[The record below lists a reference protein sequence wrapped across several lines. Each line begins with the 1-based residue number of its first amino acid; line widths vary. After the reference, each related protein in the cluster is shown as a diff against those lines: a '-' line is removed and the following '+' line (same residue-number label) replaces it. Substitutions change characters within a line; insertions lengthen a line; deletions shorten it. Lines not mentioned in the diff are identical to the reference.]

1 MSLKYLTNIDLN
13 NNELQNSVI
22 QNLATAPSSPK
33 KGQIYFNTASNKA
46 FVYNGTAWV
55 PWEADTT
62 ISPATANPLMD
73 GTAAVGTSAKYARE
87 DHKHPSDT
95 AKADKSATV
104 STVTYDSANKKITKT
119 INGTTTDVVTV
130 ATLKTA
136 LNLAKGDVG
145 LGNVDNTADANKSV
159 ASAAELTTARNIDG
173 ISFDGSANIH
183 HYGTCETAAATAAK
197 VATIDSETFTLAAGA
212 MVFIKM
218 TYANGVANPTLNVNS
233 TGAKSIK
240 RYGTTA
246 PSTSA
251 ATSWQAGSVVGFVY
265 DGSYWQMIGWLN
277 DNTTYS
283 AGTQALLE
291 AGTDTSN
298 RVWQAKI
305 LHDYMAAV
313 AGSVDAM
320 RFKGT
325 IGTGGDVTEL
335 PTSGVKV
342 GDTYRVITAGTY
354 ASQTCEIGDLIIA
367 IATTPTW
374 TVAQTNI
381 DGAIT
386 SISGTAPISVSGT
399 GSSRTITI
407 SVATQSAAGSMSAAD
422 KKKLDGIA
430 AGAQVNPTFTAFTGN
445 PTANQTPGFGG
456 TFTISQIKQAT
467 GGQVSGTDRT
477 VKIPDT
483 EATPTQKGLMPAQ
496 AYSDLYNL
504 AGNLTSMPID
514 GFMIS
519 PDDTIDNIAGIQRYA
534 ECNTAAGT
542 AEKTV
547 NVLQGYSLDQYCI
560 ILVKFKNTNTAAV
573 ANLKLNVNSTGA
585 KPIKYR
591 GGDLP
596 SAGTLAANR
605 IYWFVYDGTNYELVG
620 DLDTNTTYS
629 NKAAASGGTDV
640 SLVTTGEK
648 YTWNQKTSN
657 TGTVTSVGSGTGLTG
672 GPITTSGSLSLATVH
687 STAPGAKGDTSNQ
700 TPGFGST
707 FKVTSETVD
716 AYGRTTALAEHTV
729 KIPNAE
735 ASTSAAGLMSAADK
749 TKLDGITEGA
759 SVKKYYAE
767 NPALTPSG
775 GVCTWTVTHNLGTN
789 VVDVRINEVD
799 GGAFVMAEVI
809 ASSLNAVTIK
819 LISNAN
825 IPASTYEA
833 VVMG

>member
-55 PWEADTT
+55 PWEADTNT
-62 ISPATANPLMD
+62 LTGVKGNAESSYRTGNVNLTPANIGAVPTTRKVNGHALSAD
-73 GTAAVGTSAKYARE
+73 VTVTAA
-87 DHKHPSDT
+87 
-95 AKADKSATV
+95 
-104 STVTYDSANKKITKT
+104 
-119 INGTTTDVVTV
+119 
-130 ATLKTA
+130 
-136 LNLAKGDVG
+136 DVG
-145 LGNVDNTADANKSV
+145 LGNVTDGAEVNQNAFSNVKVGSTTVAADSKTDTLELV
-159 ASAAELTTARNIDG
+159 A
-173 ISFDGSANIH
+173 GSNVTITPDATNDKVTI
-183 HYGTCETAAATAAK
+183 AAT
-197 VATIDSETFTLAAGA
+197 
-212 MVFIKM
+212 
-218 TYANGVANPTLNVNS
+218 
-233 TGAKSIK
+233 
-240 RYGTTA
+240 
-246 PSTSA
+246 
-251 ATSWQAGSVVGFVY
+251 
-265 DGSYWQMIGWLN
+265 
-277 DNTTYS
+277 NTTYG
-283 AGTQALLE
+283 AGTQAQLE
-291 AGTDTSN
+291 AGTDTTN

-305 LHDYMAAV
+305 LHDYMASV

-335 PTSGVKV
+335 PTSGVKI

-354 ASQTCEIGDLIIA
+354 ASQTCEVGDLIIA
-367 IATTPTW
+367 IATTPAW

-386 SISGTAPISVSGT
+386 SISGTAPISASGT

-407 SVATQSAAGSMSAAD
+407 SAATQSAAGSMSAAD

-430 AGAQVNPTFTAFTGN
+430 TGAQVNPTFTAFTGK
-445 PTANQTPGFGG
+445 PTANQTPSFGG
-456 TFTISQIKQAT
+456 TFTISQIQQAT

-496 AYSDLYNL
+496 AYSDLYSL
-504 AGNLTSMPID
+504 AGNLTSMFID
-514 GFMIS
+514 GFTIS

-534 ECNTAAGT
+534 ECTTAAGT

-547 NVLQGYSLDQYCI
+547 SVLQGYSLDQYCI
-560 ILVKFKNTNTAAV
+560 VLVKFKNTNTAAV

-591 GGDLP
+591 GGNLP

-620 DLDTNTTYS
+620 DLDTDTTYS

-729 KIPNAE
+729 KIPNAA
-735 ASTSAAGLMSAADK
+735 ASTSAAGLMSAEDK
-749 TKLDGITEGA
+749 TKLDGITAGA
-759 SVKKYYAE
+759 SVKKYYEE
-767 NPALTPSG
+767 NPGLTPSG